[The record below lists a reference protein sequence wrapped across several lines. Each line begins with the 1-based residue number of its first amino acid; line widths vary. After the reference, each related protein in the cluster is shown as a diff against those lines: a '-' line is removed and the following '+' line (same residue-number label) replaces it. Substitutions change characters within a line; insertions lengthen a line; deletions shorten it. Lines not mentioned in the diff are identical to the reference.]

1 VLPAWASRLIGVLP
15 FRFMLAYPVEA
26 LVGMLSPADALRQLA
41 AQWLYVALIGVSAL
55 RVWRAGVRR
64 FAAFG
69 G

>member
-1 VLPAWASRLIGVLP
+1 L
-15 FRFMLAYPVEA
+15 
-26 LVGMLSPADALRQLA
+26 LSPAEAARQLA
-41 AQWLYVALIGVSAL
+41 AQWLYVALTGVLAL